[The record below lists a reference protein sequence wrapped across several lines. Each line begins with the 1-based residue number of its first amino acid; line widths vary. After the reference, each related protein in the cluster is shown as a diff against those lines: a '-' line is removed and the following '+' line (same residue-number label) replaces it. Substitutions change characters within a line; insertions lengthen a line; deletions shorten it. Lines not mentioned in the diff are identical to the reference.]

1 MIIKQ
6 SDVKSIPYPLECLNE
21 MTHGFRKQELVTIT
35 SGSGMG
41 KSQIVRELE
50 HYLLGATDENLSLIH
65 I

>member
-1 MIIKQ
+1 M
-6 SDVKSIPYPLECLNE
+6 SSPYPILGSVLNE

-50 HYLLGATDENLSLIH
+50 HYLLGAH
-65 I
+65 G